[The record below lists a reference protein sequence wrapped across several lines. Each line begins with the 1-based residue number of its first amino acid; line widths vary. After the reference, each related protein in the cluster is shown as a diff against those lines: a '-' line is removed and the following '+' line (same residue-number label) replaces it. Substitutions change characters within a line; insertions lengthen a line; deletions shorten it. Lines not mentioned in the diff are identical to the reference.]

1 MHQPTYLVT
10 GGAGDIGA
18 WVVRALVEDGANVHV
33 LARPSDR
40 LEALRN
46 LPITI
51 HEGDATDETTVQA
64 VVKEAAGDGLEGV
77 VHAVGSIA
85 LRPPHALKAEAFRE
99 VIDTNLVSAFLLLS
113 LPGRRCFVKAMVEWC
128 SSRASPV
135 ASGSS
140 IMKRSPR
147 PRAVSNRW
155 FAAAATYAQ
164 RGLTVNAVAPALTET
179 HMARQALSDA

>member
-40 LEALRN
+40 LEALRH

-85 LRPPHALKAEAFRE
+85 LRPPHALKAAAFRE
-99 VIDTNLVSAFLLLS
+99 VIDTTLDPAFLLS
-113 LPGRRCFVKAMVEWC
+113 PSREGDA
-128 SSRASPV
+128 SSRPWSN
-135 ASGSS
+135 G
-140 IMKRSPR
+140 IHLERRRSPR
-147 PRAVSNRW
+147 
-155 FAAAATYAQ
+155 
-164 RGLTVNAVAPALTET
+164 
-179 HMARQALSDA
+179 ARQS

>member
-40 LEALRN
+40 LEALRH

-64 VVKEAAGDGLEGV
+64 VVK
-77 VHAVGSIA
+77 GS
-85 LRPPHALKAEAFRE
+85 
-99 VIDTNLVSAFLLLS
+99 
-113 LPGRRCFVKAMVEWC
+113 RRGWARRVWC
-128 SSRASPV
+128 MPLGPS
-135 ASGSS
+135 
-140 IMKRSPR
+140 
-147 PRAVSNRW
+147 
-155 FAAAATYAQ
+155 
-164 RGLTVNAVAPALTET
+164 
-179 HMARQALSDA
+179 H

>member
-40 LEALRN
+40 LEALRH

-113 LPGRRCFVKAMVEWC
+113 P
-128 SSRASPV
+128 
-135 ASGSS
+135 
-140 IMKRSPR
+140 
-147 PRAVSNRW
+147 
-155 FAAAATYAQ
+155 
-164 RGLTVNAVAPALTET
+164 
-179 HMARQALSDA
+179 